1 MADVV
6 DLNQRRKPS
15 DPELVES
22 CRVMLS
28 EAQNGRMAGLVA
40 VCMNDDGELD
50 VVLHGPNNIEA
61 IGLASWL
68 HAEMLKLLQPE

>member
-6 DLNQRRKPS
+6 DLNQRRKPTE
-15 DPELVES
+15 PELIES
-22 CRVMLS
+22 LRVMLS
-28 EAQNGRMAGLVA
+28 EAQNGRMICMVA
-40 VCMNDDGELD
+40 VCMNDDGEID
-50 VVLHGPNNIEA
+50 AVCHGPNNVEA